1 MKSPKQNKQHMSL
14 MTTINLTEQSGTQN
28 AGTYRPIDA
37 RTHPWTVKEFETDRK
52 EQADCGTRIIKA
64 LEKNTNVLV
73 SAPVK
78 SGKRQIAEYV
88 ALTYADKPC
97 THYFI
102 TALNRRDAKVQ
113 LAELE
118 HYPRPGEGMKTV
130 ILVGKQLKDLLH
142 NLESASNTNNI
153 IVHFDESDYGTGIK
167 NMFAQVFDVCKRRNI
182 KLVCYSATNE
192 EAESSGFAEKAE
204 HVAMVP
210 NKLYKGA
217 KWFLDNDLV
226 HEPQAFYD
234 SKAITPHGWEVIDWW
249 LAQPNKPL
257 AILRLTGGDKDK
269 GLYSLFENS
278 PELGTLARKNIIC
291 KFVDGHRDFN
301 WMNGH
306 ESPLQIYEKD
316 GVRTLI
322 VINQTC
328 TRSTELG
335 FHEHVAFLHDHRPNE
350 SHYSTLAQ
358 AYLRVAHYHSVGYK
372 VRVYGEKAVFQL
384 HAGEILKEE
393 YNGKLSQRMS
403 KNTTKAG
410 LKLAADEIH
419 WYRPENYI
427 TDPNILTDAEKL
439 EENIRSIWK
448 LHIANAK
455 KPGAFASGKVYKAEG
470 FDKSKV
476 TLNRS
481 KSSSQLLME
490 VTGDGLDST
499 TTTKRHCFI
508 YKNVNA
514 DKSAMGGGGSATS
527 TITRKR
533 HGLENIVLEQEYV
546 VKVYSL
552 FHDGTPSTS
561 VEENTSHTTTNKSA
575 FQAGC

>member
-1 MKSPKQNKQHMSL
+1 
-14 MTTINLTEQSGTQN
+14 MTTINLTEQSEQSGTEN

-52 EQADCGTRIIKA
+52 EQADCGTRIVNA

-88 ALTYADKPC
+88 ALTYAAPDKPC

-118 HYPRPGEGMKTV
+118 RYPRPDEGMKTV

-142 NLESASNTNNI
+142 KLGSASNTNNI

-167 NMFAQVFDVCKRRNI
+167 NMFAQVFGVCKRRSI
-182 KLVCYSATNE
+182 KLICYSATNE

-234 SKAITPHGWEVIDWW
+234 SKAKAITPHGWEVIDWW
-249 LAQPNKPL
+249 LTQPNKPM

-278 PELGTLARKNIIC
+278 PGLGTLARKNIIC
-291 KFVDGHRDFN
+291 KFVDGHRDFD

-384 HAGEILKEE
+384 HAGEIQKEE
-393 YNGKLSQRMS
+393 YNGKLSQRMI

-410 LKLAADEIH
+410 LKLADAEIH
-419 WYRPENYI
+419 WYKPVDDI
-427 TDPNILTDAEKL
+427 TDPAILTDAEKL
-439 EENIRSIWK
+439 KEKIQSIWNQ
-448 LHIANAK
+448 HITNAK
-455 KPGAFASGKVYKAEG
+455 TPGAFASGKVYQG
-470 FDKSKV
+470 FDKAKPKFK
-476 TLNRS
+476 RS
-481 KSSSQLLME
+481 KTNPNILKE
-490 VTGDGLDST
+490 ITGKGLDST

-508 YKNVNA
+508 YQNVDA
-514 DKSAMGGGGSATS
+514 DKSAMGGGVGAKS
-527 TITRKR
+527 TTTKKR
-533 HGLENIVLEQEYV
+533 HGFKNVDGPEYKV
-546 VKVYSL
+546 IVYSL
-552 FHDGTPSTS
+552 FHDGTMENV
-561 VEENTSHTTTNKSA
+561 VEDNTVHTTTNKSA